1 MRLLVLLIVLSA
13 LSSCS
18 DPKQI
23 NVVLRTAD
31 RSEGAAE
38 IVSEVADRTGMKLAR
53 RQFEYGG
60 KDGTQLSFTLD
71 DFDTVMQVQSS
82 LEDCNRLD
90 PCFSSTRYMVS
101 IYAKWPWVSDASL
114 GDLGDA
120 IRDSAIAHG
129 GTVVLNPRSS
139 NDVPDWRP

>member
-1 MRLLVLLIVLSA
+1 MRLIVLLFA
-13 LSSCS
+13 LSSLVSCS

-23 NVVLRTAD
+23 NAVLRTAD

-38 IVSEVADRTGMKLAR
+38 IVSEVANRTGMKLAR

-90 PCFSSTRYMVS
+90 PCFSSTRYKVS
-101 IYAKWPWVSDASL
+101 IYAKWPWISDASL
-114 GDLGDA
+114 GVLGDA
-120 IRDSAIAHG
+120 IRDSAKAHG
-129 GTVVLNPRSS
+129 GTVVLNPRSI
-139 NDVPDWRP
+139 NNVRDWQP